1 MTLVQRQGTLD
12 ALLAASR
19 PLWHVQPFREIRPA
33 WCEQWP
39 ALTAELLALDDSE
52 QVHLADD
59 GEAAAHFVA
68 RHIGDLARLP

>member
-33 WCEQWP
+33 WCE
-39 ALTAELLALDDSE
+39 
-52 QVHLADD
+52 
-59 GEAAAHFVA
+59 
-68 RHIGDLARLP
+68 R